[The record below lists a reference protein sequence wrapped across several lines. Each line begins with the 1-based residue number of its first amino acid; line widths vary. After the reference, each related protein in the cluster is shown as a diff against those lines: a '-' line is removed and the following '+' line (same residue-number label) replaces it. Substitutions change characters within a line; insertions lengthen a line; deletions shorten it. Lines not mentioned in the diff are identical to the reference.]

1 MKFAIGAMTVGDI
14 IDRSLKLL
22 FSRFGTLY
30 FINLLVLLPTLFIQE
45 GTPLLMEQM
54 GPGDLMAVL
63 IPTLGLLLLALILQP
78 IGTAAT
84 LHVVEQEFVGRRVGI
99 GEALSFAM
107 GRFWALVGTSILV
120 GLSIFAGIILCVVPG
135 IIFAIW
141 FAFASQA
148 VVVEHL
154 SGAGAMSRSK
164 DLTEGYRGRV
174 FGVILLLGILV
185 GLASLAASLMNN
197 ILPGVEYVKRTGGAR
212 DNPFDP
218 GIPVIVNYTNYAIN
232 TAVAFLVQIFGG
244 TFLAIATTLLYFD
257 LRIRKEGYDLE
268 VAASRGGDKPDLD
281 FNT

>member
-1 MKFAIGAMTVGDI
+1 
-14 IDRSLKLL
+14 
-22 FSRFGTLY
+22 
-30 FINLLVLLPTLFIQE
+30 
-45 GTPLLMEQM
+45 
-54 GPGDLMAVL
+54 
-63 IPTLGLLLLALILQP
+63 
-78 IGTAAT
+78 
-84 LHVVEQEFVGRRVGI
+84 VVER
-99 GEALSFAM
+99 
-107 GRFWALVGTSILV
+107 
-120 GLSIFAGIILCVVPG
+120 
-135 IIFAIW
+135 
-141 FAFASQA
+141 
-148 VVVEHL
+148 H
-154 SGAGAMSRSK
+154 SGAAAMSRSK

-197 ILPGVEYVKRTGGAR
+197 VLPGVEYVKRTGAR

-232 TAVAFLVQIFGG
+232 TAVAFLVQIFAG